1 MPTSKSIPLRWQKGW
16 QAFLSRRYA
25 PSLFILVFTLIC
37 NLPLVFLQFL
47 TPDGCLY
54 LDMGRNIFEG
64 KGAILTLNLHFAW
77 TGYSYPSL
85 PYLHPVYPI
94 IAGFIWTLTHSIE
107 AVLVFNVALLTVCAL
122 LLYQVYKIVATREIA
137 FLGALIYALLRDS
150 RLVAGMPLTDYLHFT
165 IILVV
170 LLILFK
176 NRGYKNT
183 LIAGL
188 LIGFAFLVRV
198 ANLYAAIAIGL
209 ALLLST
215 EGRFLFRL
223 KRSLL
228 YGVGILLII
237 LPYELFCYLHYHIWY
252 PQYTSA
258 TKAYTFA
265 LEEPSSHFVYGN
277 PTLVFTP
284 EFTTWEHIKF
294 LARNTTLHLIQF
306 TSYLPFTI
314 ITALCIYFFRRL
326 RRRFGQFEILTLV
339 LLLLFSVVGYSV
351 SIYWWKMIET
361 WRYSIIPVACGLPL
375 AAMGLHRLFA
385 YFRQGYRPWGRMV
398 FAFVLLLSLGLNLY
412 ALALYD
418 IFIPKSVTIM
428 KAERESALTFVA
440 ENSVPGDLVATN
452 STYFMFLFDRPVI
465 TLPHGK
471 ILTEENLKD
480 FLRIHQPMLI
490 VISNLERILFNNEY
504 ISFDPKY
511 HQFILDEGYS
521 FAGADNIYRFYKR
534 LE

>member
-1 MPTSKSIPLRWQKGW
+1 M
-16 QAFLSRRYA
+16 LS
-25 PSLFILVFTLIC
+25 
-37 NLPLVFLQFL
+37 
-47 TPDGCLY
+47 
-54 LDMGRNIFEG
+54 
-64 KGAILTLNLHFAW
+64 
-77 TGYSYPSL
+77 
-85 PYLHPVYPI
+85 
-94 IAGFIWTLTHSIE
+94 
-107 AVLVFNVALLTVCAL
+107 VCAL

-137 FLGALIYALLRDS
+137 FLGALIYALLNNN
-150 RLVAGMPLTDYLHFT
+150 RLTARMPLTDYLHFAL
-165 IILVV
+165 ILLV
-170 LLILFK
+170 LLLLFK
-176 NRGYKNT
+176 NRNYKNS

-198 ANLYAAIAIGL
+198 ANLYSAIAVGL

-294 LARNTTLHLIQF
+294 LARNATLHLLQF
-306 TSYLPFTI
+306 TAYLPFTI

-326 RRRFGQFEILTLV
+326 RRRFGQFEILSLM
-339 LLLLFSVVGYSV
+339 LLLLFNTIGYSV
-351 SIYWWKMIET
+351 SIYWWEAIET
-361 WRYSIIPVACGLPL
+361 WRYGIIPVACGLPL
-375 AAMGLHRLFA
+375 AAMGLRRLFA
-385 YFRQGYRPWGRMV
+385 YFRKGYRPWGRM
-398 FAFVLLLSLGLNLY
+398 AFTLTLLVSLGLNLFMVV
-412 ALALYD
+412 LYD
-418 IFIPKSVTIM
+418 KSIPKMVAQM
-428 KAERESALTFVA
+428 KVEKESALAFVA
-440 ENSVPGDLVATN
+440 DNSIPGDLIATN

-471 ILTEENLKD
+471 ILTEQNLKD
-480 FLRIHQPMLI
+480 FLSIHQPSLI
-490 VISNLERILFNNEY
+490 VINNLPKLPYNSEY
-504 ISFDPKY
+504 INFDPKY
-511 HQFILDEGYS
+511 HQIILDEGYS